1 MRKFFSERYSLS
13 NSKENQ
19 PDDEA
24 SHQELKV
31 DNQSK
36 NDLKSVNMEQSITQL
51 KKKINSEG
59 DSDDDEISSINQY
72 SQQQINSSVTS
83 RDEDDS
89 GQN

>member
-1 MRKFFSERYSLS
+1 M
-13 NSKENQ
+13 
-19 PDDEA
+19 
-24 SHQELKV
+24 